1 MNIIITVFLCC
12 LLSSLT
18 YWLIVQ
24 PVLTEKLRFN
34 LFEIRDRLRGLVIDE
49 VVEIDNP
56 AYKYAESYICSLIA
70 LGPVTSLAAFV
81 EFTIL
86 SRNQEKRDGEFSFS
100 EDDPETIVNACL
112 GATSQFTKMMILN
125 SPLLA
130 LVLLLIAFAMW
141 IRGRV
146 NRDTIFKK
154 CERYAKSLRQP
165 KNQDGLLSN
174 LGCA

>member
-34 LFEIRDRLRGLVIDE
+34 LFEIRDRLRGLVIDG

-100 EDDPETIVNACL
+100 EDDPETIVNA
-112 GATSQFTKMMILN
+112 
-125 SPLLA
+125 
-130 LVLLLIAFAMW
+130 
-141 IRGRV
+141 
-146 NRDTIFKK
+146 
-154 CERYAKSLRQP
+154 
-165 KNQDGLLSN
+165 
-174 LGCA
+174 